1 MKKTVYKPEE
11 RMNIRKTVALLTA
24 AMLCIV
30 MVGCSAQPAANDG
43 SSAGEPASV
52 TPAPTPTPAPK
63 EGLEAVFD
71 KAEINVAMVSNGDE
85 AASSLFFEAAKREA
99 EGMGLTVTTNAAGSG
114 FDAAVKKAAES
125 ADILVA
131 FMPEKGSAS
140 ALSGLSIPVAV
151 FTVGDASGA
160 PQEISY
166 LSYDSSKELDLA
178 FNAALVY
185 PPHDAP
191 VRLMLMFESADS
203 GTHAAYQALYDQGMI
218 FPKETYIAAEAEGG
232 AGEWL
237 TGKLDSYVEG
247 MMDAVFAEDPALA
260 VSAGDALATL
270 TRTDMEVFC
279 PGITPDIVSRMQSSP
294 DVFAQGIGRN
304 DALAGMLC
312 VRAALGMLKGGAA
325 VSKTFEPTIIDAA
338 NIGDDAVAS
347 MEAMDADSA
356 ALYNESWMDELRAY
370 YSAA

>member
-1 MKKTVYKPEE
+1 
-11 RMNIRKTVALLTA
+11 
-24 AMLCIV
+24 
-30 MVGCSAQPAANDG
+30 
-43 SSAGEPASV
+43 
-52 TPAPTPTPAPK
+52 
-63 EGLEAVFD
+63 
-71 KAEINVAMVSNGDE
+71 
-85 AASSLFFEAAKREA
+85 
-99 EGMGLTVTTNAAGSG
+99 
-114 FDAAVKKAAES
+114 
-125 ADILVA
+125 
-131 FMPEKGSAS
+131 
-140 ALSGLSIPVAV
+140 
-151 FTVGDASGA
+151 
-160 PQEISY
+160 
-166 LSYDSSKELDLA
+166 
-178 FNAALVY
+178 
-185 PPHDAP
+185 
-191 VRLMLMFESADS
+191 
-203 GTHAAYQALYDQGMI
+203 MI

-370 YSAA
+370 YAVWAVAAVTRGLFLLVKGGGWAGTYGWLPAGVVISACEYPLSDAGKQPEPARKRYTHAVPCRKL